1 MAEKGGEWPVGKL
14 DLRAGVACGGEDG
27 VEERTGSGGGAGG
40 DRQRG
45 RGAAARVPARRGGV
59 VGARA
64 NEEKFGPSHSFVQ
77 NFRICRQLFI
87 RPPTIHK
94 FWIQVLADGQK

>member
-40 DRQRG
+40 DRQWG
-45 RGAAARVPARRGGV
+45 RGAAARGGGGGEGSGEKGRSGRG
-59 VGARA
+59 AS
-64 NEEKFGPSHSFVQ
+64 E
-77 NFRICRQLFI
+77 
-87 RPPTIHK
+87 
-94 FWIQVLADGQK
+94 